1 MSDMNLIIK
10 ATDQASTAL
19 KNINGNV
26 DKLDSKVKGANSKWG
41 GMKTAIGAA
50 AIAAGAFAGIKIV
63 GDKINDMDALA
74 KSARAAGAASSGEA
88 FKGFQVL
95 GQAMEEAGIDAATYD
110 RALLQTTSRLKAGTE
125 GQKSYAAI
133 TDKMGDSIRNSNGEL
148 KSGPDLLVAMTNAL
162 NEGKITTEDFA
173 KVVGGRAGPLIQ
185 QQFASLNTSA
195 EDLQAT
201 LDDVAANSNIVDLDA
216 ANNAEKFNDT
226 VGRLKNSFGQLFTDA
241 LTPLMP
247 VLADLAENILAA
259 MPGIIDTISDALT
272 KMQPLWDI
280 IGVLFTDVIV
290 PILGTLF
297 DILGKVFDVIM
308 PLYETA
314 LPKLKTAI
322 ETVKDVIQTIVDK
335 ITGAITA
342 IKDFKDNVSEM
353 ASGVTDKVK
362 GMADKVTGKFDEM
375 TGGMVSKTKDAV
387 QGVLGWFTKGKDEAV
402 DNSIIPDMVNAI
414 LGWFD
419 IQRDG
424 MVEKT
429 KLAVNETLGE
439 YDRLEKDLMSRHFG
453 RNEAI
458 FKVAKPMAITRATK
472 SMKEYNNTLAEAN
485 DLEETNN
492 LIMGMLTDNFNN
504 GTASI
509 FDTANAMQHFGIQS
523 NSAVGVA
530 ADVASSIQSGFQGM
544 AGSIG
549 DTFYDVFSGV
559 TSAFDGLK
567 SIAAAVFQM
576 IAKVVIQSMIV
587 KPLMAAMGIPMFA
600 QGGLAPGGKP
610 AIVGENGPEL
620 IVPSSNTRVFS
631 SSQTSGMLG
640 GASQEEPLTVNFNLN
655 AVSTRD
661 GVEFLI
667 ENKNTI
673 TSVIQEAYQSRGRNG
688 PLG

>member
-1 MSDMNLIIK
+1 MNLIIS
-10 ATDQASTAL
+10 ATDQASSAL
-19 KNINGNV
+19 KGISGNV
-26 DKLDSKVKGANSKWG
+26 DKLDGKVKDANSKWS
-41 GMKTAIGAA
+41 GMKKAIGAA
-50 AIAAGAFAGIKIV
+50 AIAAGAFGAIKIV

-74 KSARAAGAASSGEA
+74 KSARKAGAASSGEA
-88 FKGFQVL
+88 FQGFQVL
-95 GQAMEEAGIDAATYD
+95 GQAMEEAGIDANTYE
-110 RALLQTTSRLKAGTE
+110 RALLNTTNKLKQGTE
-125 GQKSYAAI
+125 GQKSFAAI
-133 TDKMGDSIRNSNGEL
+133 TDKMGDSILKANGEL
-148 KSGPDLLVAMTNAL
+148 KTGPDLLVEMTNAL
-162 NEGKITTEDFA
+162 NAGTITMEDFA
-173 KVVGGRAGPLIQ
+173 KIVGGKAGPEIAA
-185 QQFASLNTSA
+185 QFASLNGDA
-195 EDLQAT
+195 ETLQAT

-247 VLADLAENILAA
+247 VLADLAENILEA
-259 MPGIIDTISDALT
+259 MPGIIDTISGALE
-272 KMQPLWDI
+272 KMQPLWEF
-280 IGVLFTDVIV
+280 IGVLFTDIIV

-322 ETVKDVIQTIVDK
+322 ETVKDIIELIVEK

-387 QGVLGWFTKGKDEAV
+387 QGVLGWFNKGKDEAV

-424 MVEKT
+424 MVGKT
-429 KLAVNETLGE
+429 RDAVNQTLEE
-439 YDRLEKDLMSRHFG
+439 YDRLENDIMSRHFG
-453 RNEAI
+453 GNQAI
-458 FKVAKPMAITRATK
+458 FNVAKPMTVTK
-472 SMKEYNNTLAEAN
+472 AARSMKDYNKTLAEIN
-485 DLEETNN
+485 ENQEINSIIMKSLEK
-492 LIMGMLTDNFNN
+492 DYNN
-504 GTASI
+504 GTSTI
-509 FDTANAMQHFGIQS
+509 METAAAMEHFGIQS
-523 NSAVGVA
+523 NTAIGTAATTASA
-530 ADVASSIQSGFQGM
+530 IQSGFQGM
-544 AGSIG
+544 AGAIG

-567 SIAAAVFQM
+567 SIAGMVMQM
-576 IAKVVIQSMIV
+576 IAKVIIQTMIV
-587 KPLMAAMGIPMFA
+587 KPLMAMMGIPMFA
-600 QGGLAPGGKP
+600 QGGLAKGNAP

-620 IVPSSNTRVFS
+620 IVPSGNTRVFS
-631 SSQTSGMLG
+631 NSQTQGMLNSG
-640 GASQEEPLTVNFNLN
+640 SGEGPLTVNFNLN

-673 TSVIQEAYQSRGRNG
+673 TSVIQEAFHTRGRAG

>member
-26 DKLDSKVKGANSKWG
+26 DKLDGKVQGANSKWS
-41 GMKTAIGAA
+41 GMKKAIGVA
-50 AIAAGAFAGIKIV
+50 AIAAGAFAAIKIV

-125 GQKSYAAI
+125 GQKSFQKI
-133 TDKMGDSIRNSNGEL
+133 TDKLGDSIRTQNGEL
-148 KSGPDLLVAMTNAL
+148 KSGPELLVAMTNAL
-162 NEGKITTEDFA
+162 NEGKISTEDFA

-297 DILGKVFDVIM
+297 DILGKVFDVMM
-308 PLYETA
+308 PLYEKA

-322 ETVKDVIQTIVDK
+322 ETVKEVIVTIVEK

-342 IKDFKDNVSEM
+342 IGDFKDTVSEM
-353 ASGVTDKVK
+353 AGGVKDKISD
-362 GMADKVTGKFDEM
+362 MASSVTSKFDDM
-375 TGGMVSKTKDAV
+375 TGGMLTKAGDAVAGVTGWFGSMYDTVVGNSIVPDMVDRILEEFDRNGQGMIGKTK
-387 QGVLGWFTKGKDEAV
+387 EAV
-402 DNSIIPDMVNAI
+402 D
-414 LGWFD
+414 G
-419 IQRDG
+419 
-424 MVEKT
+424 
-429 KLAVNETLGE
+429 TLVE
-439 YDRLEKDLMSRHFG
+439 YDRMNDHFA
-453 RNEAI
+453 RNQAVMTI
-458 FKVAKPMAITRATK
+458 STPLTATRA
-472 SMKEYNNTLAEAN
+472 SRGLKEYSKTLDEAN
-485 DLEETNN
+485 EKQEINRI
-492 LIMGMLTDNFNN
+492 IMQSLTEDYMN
-504 GTASI
+504 GTSSI
-509 FDTANAMQHFGIQS
+509 MQTADAMQHFGIQS
-523 NSAVGVA
+523 KSAIGVA
-530 ADVASSIQSGFQGM
+530 ASTASAIQSGFQGM

-549 DTFYDVFSGV
+549 DTFYDVFTGV

-567 SIAAAVFQM
+567 SIAGMVMQM
-576 IAKVVIQSMIV
+576 IAKVIIQTMIV
-587 KPLMAAMGIPMFA
+587 KPLMAMMGIPMFA
-600 QGGLAPGGKP
+600 QGGLAAGGNP

-620 IVPSSNTRVFS
+620 IVPSSNTRVYS
-631 SSQTSGMLG
+631 NSQSQGILG
-640 GASQEEPLTVNFNLN
+640 GQRQEEPLTVNFNLN
-655 AVSTRD
+655 AVDTQT
-661 GVEFLI
+661 GIEFLI
-667 ENKNTI
+667 DNKNII
-673 TSVIQEAYQSRGRNG
+673 TGVIQEAYQTRGRAG

>member
-19 KNINGNV
+19 KNISGNV
-26 DKLDSKVKGANSKWG
+26 EKLDDKVKGANTKWSS
-41 GMKTAIGAA
+41 MKKMIGAA
-50 AIAAGAFAGIKIV
+50 AIAAGAFAAVKIV
-63 GDKINDMDALA
+63 GDKINQMDALA

-95 GQAMEEAGIDAATYD
+95 GAAMEEAGIDAATYD

-125 GQKSYAAI
+125 GQKSFAKV
-133 TDKMGDSIRNSNGEL
+133 TDKLGDSIRTQNGEL
-148 KSGPDLLVAMTNAL
+148 KSGPELLVAMTNAL

-201 LDDVAANSNIVDLDA
+201 LDDVASNSNIIDLDA

-247 VLADLAENILAA
+247 VLVELSENILAA
-259 MPGIIDTISDALT
+259 MPAVIETISSALT
-272 KMQPLWDI
+272 KMQPLWEI
-280 IGVLFTDVIV
+280 IGVIFSDVIV
-290 PILGTLF
+290 PVLGLLF

-308 PLYETA
+308 PLYEKA

-322 ETVKDVIQTIVDK
+322 EIVKDVIQTIVEK

-342 IKDFKDNVSEM
+342 IKDFKDSISEM
-353 ASGVTDKVK
+353 AGGVKDKVSD
-362 GMADKVTGKFDEM
+362 MATAVSTKFDDM
-375 TGGMVSKTKDAV
+375 TGGMVSKTKDAIGSV
-387 QGVLGWFTKGKDEAV
+387 IGWFRKGDDEIV
-402 DNSIIPDMVNAI
+402 RHSIVPDMVRSV

-429 KLAVNETLGE
+429 KEAVEGSIVE
-439 YDRLEKDLMSRHFG
+439 YDKLSNHFQRNQAVMSVVR
-453 RNEAI
+453 
-458 FKVAKPMAITRATK
+458 KPMAITRATK
-472 SMKEYNNTLAEAN
+472 SMKEYNRTLVEAN
-485 DLEETNN
+485 DLEATNSQ
-492 LIMGMLTDNFNN
+492 IMRMLTDDYTN
-504 GTASI
+504 GTSSI
-509 FDTANAMQHFGIQS
+509 FQTADAMEHFGIQS
-523 NSAVGVA
+523 NTAMGIA
-530 ADVASSIQSGFQGM
+530 ASTASSIQSGFQGM
-544 AGSIG
+544 AGNIG
-549 DTFYDVFSGV
+549 DVFYDVFSGV

-567 SIAAAVFQM
+567 SIAGMVFKM
-576 IAKVVIQSMIV
+576 IAKVVIQTMII
-587 KPLMAAMGIPMFA
+587 KPLMAMLGIPMFA
-600 QGGLAPGGKP
+600 QGGLASGGSP

-631 SSQTSGMLG
+631 NAQTNGMLNTG
-640 GASQEEPLTVNFNLN
+640 KDEPLTVNFNLN

-661 GVEFLI
+661 GIEFLI

-673 TSVIQEAYQSRGRNG
+673 TSVIQEAYQTRGRSG
-688 PLG
+688 PMG